1 MILLFLSS
9 ATGVKNDAMPD
20 FDLIIEGLDFEEAKV
35 LNFKTPPEEHG
46 SWGCYYREA
55 LCVCVHAYFII
66 FILYLL
72 FLYFSYFQDYR
83 IASKSLVLFFFVCLF
98 KH

>member
-55 LCVCVHAYFII
+55 LCVCVCMH
-66 FILYLL
+66 ILSFL
-72 FLYFSYFQDYR
+72 FCIYFSSTSPTFR
-83 IASKSLVLFFFVCLF
+83 IIE
-98 KH
+98 

>member
-55 LCVCVHAYFII
+55 LCVCVCAC
-66 FILYLL
+66 ILYHFYFVFTFPLL
-72 FLYFSYFQDYR
+72 LLLSG
-83 IASKSLVLFFFVCLF
+83 L
-98 KH
+98 